1 MIYKGEDESKR
12 IGGLACKDVDICT
25 FFLSL
30 IEVDEDADSL
40 NQVQFQG
47 FFSECLK
54 VINCIKYEVCKCIK
68 YKLNKISLYIEEYC
82 NCS

>member
-12 IGGLACKDVDICT
+12 IGGLACEDVDTCT

-40 NQVQFQG
+40 NQVQFKG
-47 FFSECLK
+47 FFSVSQSHQLYK
-54 VINCIKYEVCKCIK
+54 V
-68 YKLNKISLYIEEYC
+68 
-82 NCS
+82 